1 MLRKG
6 ISGSLIGRNQIEF
19 IDPAEARRVIIAAKK
34 GKQSLY
40 ADPSDV
46 LNRDVDGDFD
56 LLKEMNDR
64 QGYNL
69 LWVRCRAIDADTV
82 NANGDYFSAEEL
94 LKEVI
99 HNGKK
104 VPAYKTF
111 EGCPIHTN
119 HDNKDIMKAK
129 GEVVYAEWDDKNQC
143 VWCTFYI
150 SEDAYPEIANGIRI
164 GMMSDV
170 SMGCTVESGLC
181 SVCGK
186 EAVRVDDYC
195 EHLKKYKGKRLP
207 GTNTKVYEKNKGI
220 KFIELSLVNDGAFD
234 SCAISELYDQ
244 DELTQKALELNRR
257 VAEIRNHVL
266 TAGHLTAGMTP
277 SVRNAYEGM
286 LRTVV
291 STTTTAVRVA
301 QTQVDNPQLLATN
314 GANANST
321 VAGILKAL
329 GMDARQQ
336 LNVLDLLNVA
346 LNFLEVAI
354 MQMFTRKDNVDLQH
368 VSKIAKAMSDL
379 QGTMQDLIDD
389 GVDSPVGA
397 TAGTGGAAG
406 TLLNPGGGQT
416 GQAPAGQTPGQ
427 PAQPYS
433 PAEGGVGQ
441 MMSPVQV
448 SERSFTT
455 EKPLN
460 PLLGASN
467 KHQLVWANK
476 DGSEEREV
484 YASRKSGTD
493 NIERFGQS
501 LLALAESVGAGPLA
515 APMSTRAANNE
526 QPVRST
532 KKVQNNGDTTKMKN
546 PFQRIASK
554 LRERKPLEVSFSAEA
569 HSPDT
574 NHRIVVSTRGDI
586 EGYYMNR
593 LANWKP
599 QLSDDIISAIE
610 QENLDFA
617 LPVLMEDFQNHV
629 RTAQA
634 KNIDIWSDIDL
645 EPEGEKDVKENALEG
660 ERHPVKGEGEIIDS
674 YVKTKRTEPAGDRTR
689 EDELEAKRTGTDSKV
704 KEELLENAGLYAR
717 RDNGQEVHD
726 FLVDDARCGCPD
738 EHIEERLK
746 GRHGRNDK
754 VETRKLASNIATELG
769 RAAYA
774 ARVTPEE
781 IIEVSTKIAQRED
794 LEELIALASL
804 GTDTRE
810 RTAQRHAFF
819 NNSSVMLGAENAIY
833 HGLGKIV
840 SDDIKAGDVV
850 DGLRAVIS
858 ERELAGK
865 LITRIAKTMV
875 ENSPTT
881 YADVVVKASRE
892 EQLRTAL
899 NSLADGE
906 TETSRGHLKAVLCAL
921 AGAADECQAAPEEVI
936 NVIAS
941 RNPGEIFE
949 TLGMY
954 NSTSAREARKT
965 LRQREEFYGKRMAS
979 KKDVEN
985 TVFGWMSDFVH
996 DGQIDS
1002 YALAEAASLLG
1013 ARPVAATNL
1022 LGRLLERQAAI
1033 SVTDEKCTTKR
1044 LTATVSDFEDLDPKS
1059 SDFDQQ
1065 FRMRAMDIFRQAGY
1079 DVDDGTFNLTS
1090 LSVDQ
1095 SGNIQA
1101 EVSARLTKTFCVEGS
1116 TAGTGMGVVDDLPV
1130 EATIAENAP
1139 MEDESGNLYTVS
1151 AMDVLG
1157 MERTAQAAPGMGGA
1171 MGGGMGMP
1179 PAAPAG
1185 GGVDPL
1191 AGAADPMGGGF
1202 ASMTVPSESGAP
1214 GTEAVD
1220 DPANA
1225 DDMSEPGTKQPW
1237 GTVCPVCGSKNVS
1250 IANGEGECQSC
1261 GTQLKFKLMV
1271 EAAPSTDDAGG
1282 DGEGADAGMDDMGAD
1297 AGMGDMGAM
1306 PGGDMGAAPP
1316 MPAGGAPVDPMM
1328 MQASWTS
1335 SPLVWQRFASAGQGV
1350 SEKEAAKARQAM
1362 KQLPVGHVCPGC
1374 GDREQI
1380 EKIRNKTIC
1389 TACGTVAV
1397 SKVAAVEGQP
1407 NLLSNTIYWIL
1418 E

>member
-1 MLRKG
+1 M
-6 ISGSLIGRNQIEF
+6 EF
-19 IDPAEARRVIIAAKK
+19 IDSPEALRVIIAAKT

-40 ADPSDV
+40 ADPVDV
-46 LNRDVDGDFD
+46 LKRDTDGDFD

-64 QGYNL
+64 QGCNL
-69 LWVRCRAIDADTV
+69 LWVRCRAIDADVV
-82 NANGDYFSAEEL
+82 NANGDYFSADEL
-94 LKEVI
+94 LKQVT

-119 HDNKDIMKAK
+119 HDNKDIQKAK
-129 GEVVYAEWDDKNQC
+129 GEVVYAEWDEKNQC

-150 SEDAYPEIANGIRI
+150 SEDAYPEISSGIRI
-164 GMMSDV
+164 GMIHDV
-170 SMGCTVESGLC
+170 SMGCTVESGIC

-195 EHLKKYKGKRLP
+195 EHLKKYKGKKMP
-207 GTNTKVYEKNKGI
+207 GTSTKVYEKNKGI

-234 SCAISELYDQ
+234 SCSISELYDQ

-257 VAEIRNHVL
+257 VASVKSKVLEAESKVIRFDSDTKKECEN
-266 TAGHLTAGMTP
+266 
-277 SVRNAYEGM
+277 M
-286 LRTVV
+286 LRAAMNATY
-291 STTTTAVRVA
+291 TAVRIAQA
-301 QTQVDNPQLLATN
+301 QTDNPQFLAAN

-397 TAGTGGAAG
+397 MAGAGGA
-406 TLLNPGGGQT
+406 GGGTMLTPGAQPQAAPT
-416 GQAPAGQTPGQ
+416 QPQAPASD
-427 PAQPYS
+427 YS
-433 PAEGGVGQ
+433 ATQSGVGQ
-441 MMSPVQV
+441 VMNPVQV

-460 PLLGASN
+460 PLLGGSIGRE
-467 KHQLVWANK
+467 LVWANK
-476 DGSEEREV
+476 NPNEEREV
-484 YASRKSGTD
+484 YASRKSND

-501 LLALAESVGAGPLA
+501 ILALAKSVGVDTLA
-515 APMSTRAANNE
+515 TSTQQRAANNE
-526 QPVRST
+526 QPVKSAT
-532 KKVQNNGDTTKMKN
+532 KAQKNGDTTKMIN

-554 LRERKPLEVSFSAEA
+554 LRNERKPLELSFSAEA
-569 HSPDT
+569 NSPET
-574 NHRIVVSTRGDI
+574 NHRIVVSTTGDI
-586 EGYYMNR
+586 EGYYMQR

-599 QLSDDIISAIE
+599 SLNDNIINAIE
-610 QENLDFA
+610 QENLDYA
-617 LPVLMEDFQNHV
+617 LPILMEDFKNHV

-634 KNIDIWSDIDL
+634 KNIDIWSDM
-645 EPEGEKDVKENALEG
+645 ETAPEGETEVKENALDDK
-660 ERHPVKGEGEIIDS
+660 RQPMKGNGEIINE
-674 YVKTKRTEPAGDRTR
+674 YVDVKRTEPKGERTR
-689 EDELEAKRTGTDSKV
+689 EDELESKRTGTDDKV

-717 RDNGQEVHD
+717 KDNGQEVHD
-726 FLVDDARCGCPD
+726 FLVDDARCGCPS
-738 EHIEERLK
+738 EHIELRIQA
-746 GRHGRNDK
+746 RHGRNDK
-754 VETRKLASNIATELG
+754 VETRKLASSIATELG

-781 IIEVSTKIAQRED
+781 IIEVSEKIAQRDD
-794 LEELIALASL
+794 LENLIALASL
-804 GTDTRE
+804 GTDVRE

-819 NNSSVMLGAENAIY
+819 NNNSVMLGAENAIY

-840 SDDIKAGDVV
+840 GDDVKSGDVV
-850 DGLRAVIS
+850 DALRAVIS
-858 ERELAGK
+858 ARDIAGK
-865 LITRIAKTMV
+865 LITRVAKTLI
-875 ENSPTT
+875 ENAPTT
-881 YADVVVKASRE
+881 YADVIVTASRE

-899 NSLADGE
+899 GSLADGE

-921 AGAADECQAAPEEVI
+921 AGAADECQATPDEVI

-941 RNPGEIFE
+941 KKAGDIFE
-949 TLGMY
+949 SIGILNTQ
-954 NSTSAREARKT
+954 SARESRNT
-965 LRQREEFYGKRMAS
+965 LRQREEFYGKREAS

-985 TVFGWMSDFVH
+985 TVFGWLSDFVH
-996 DGQIDS
+996 DGKIDS
-1002 YALAEAASLLG
+1002 YAISEAASLLG
-1013 ARPVAATNL
+1013 ARPVAASNL
-1022 LGRLLERQAAI
+1022 LHKLLERQASI

-1059 SDFDQQ
+1059 NDFDQQ
-1065 FRMRAMDIFRQAGY
+1065 FRLRAMDIFRQAGY
-1079 DVDDGTFNLTS
+1079 DVDDGTFNLTN

-1101 EVSARLTKTFCVEGS
+1101 EVSARLIKTFS
-1116 TAGTGMGVVDDLPV
+1116 VDGNTSNMNLPV
-1130 EATIAENAP
+1130 ESTIVQPASVETQESP
-1139 MEDESGNLYTVS
+1139 MEDETGNLYTVS
-1151 AMDVLG
+1151 AMQSLG
-1157 MERTAQAAPGMGGA
+1157 MQRNAQAAGMGG
-1171 MGGGMGMP
+1171 MGTP

-1191 AGAADPMGGGF
+1191 AGATDPMGGGF
-1202 ASMTVPSESGAP
+1202 AAMTMPSESGMP
-1214 GTEAVD
+1214 GTEEMAA
-1220 DPANA
+1220 PENP

-1237 GTVCPVCGSKNVS
+1237 GTICPVCGSKDVS

-1261 GTQLKFKLMV
+1261 GAQLKFKLMV
-1271 EAAPSTDDAGG
+1271 EATPSGNDSAAGTGG
-1282 DGEGADAGMDDMGAD
+1282 DQPDADPLAGMEDMGA
-1297 AGMGDMGAM
+1297 APA
-1306 PGGDMGAAPP
+1306 GDMGAAPP
-1316 MPAGGAPVDPMM
+1316 VPAAAPPTDPMM

-1335 SPLVWQRFASAGQGV
+1335 SPLVWQKYASAGQNV
-1350 SEKEAAKARQAM
+1350 PAETAMNARLAM
-1362 KQLPVGHVCPGC
+1362 KQLPVGCICPGC
-1374 GDREQI
+1374 GDRENI

-1397 SKVAAVEGQP
+1397 SRVAAAEGKP
-1407 NLLSNTIYWIL
+1407 NLLENTIYWML
-1418 E
+1418 D

>member
-6 ISGSLIGRNQIEF
+6 IAGSLSGRNQIEF
-19 IDPAEARRVIIAAKK
+19 IDSPEAMRVIIAAKT

-40 ADPSDV
+40 ADPVDV
-46 LNRDVDGDFD
+46 LNREVDGDFD

-94 LKEVI
+94 LKEVL

-119 HDNKDIMKAK
+119 HDNKDIQKAK

-150 SEDAYPEIANGIRI
+150 SEDAYPEIASGIRI
-164 GMMSDV
+164 GMIHDV

-186 EAVRVDDYC
+186 EAVRVSDYC
-195 EHLKKYKGKRLP
+195 EHLKKYKGKRMP
-207 GTNTKVYEKNKGI
+207 GSNNKVYEKNKGI

-234 SCAISELYDQ
+234 SCSISELYDQ

-257 VAEIRNHVL
+257 VADVRQRVL
-266 TAGHLTAGMTP
+266 VAKNNIQKLDYNTKTECENL
-277 SVRNAYEGM
+277 
-286 LRTVV
+286 LRTAMNTA
-291 STTTTAVRVA
+291 STAVRIA
-301 QTQVDNPQLLATN
+301 QTQVDGPQLLAAN

-397 TAGTGGAAG
+397 SAGAGGAAG
-406 TLLNPGGGQT
+406 TLLNPGGGQ
-416 GQAPAGQTPGQ
+416 APASAPAPQAGGQNPSD
-427 PAQPYS
+427 YS
-433 PAEGGVGQ
+433 PAQGGVGQ
-441 MMSPVQV
+441 MMNPVQV

-467 KHQLVWANK
+467 NHQLVWAEK
-476 DGSEEREV
+476 DNSTERQV
-484 YASRKSGTD
+484 YASRKSND

-501 LLALAESVGAGPLA
+501 ILALAKSVGAGPLA
-515 APMSTRAANNE
+515 VPTSTRAANNE
-526 QPVRST
+526 QPVRNART
-532 KKVQNNGDTTKMKN
+532 VPNNGDTIKMKN

-569 HSPDT
+569 NSPET
-574 NHRIVVSTRGDI
+574 KHRIVVSTKGDI

-599 QLSDDIISAIE
+599 NLNDDVITAIE
-610 QENLDFA
+610 NENLEYA
-617 LPVLMEDFQNHV
+617 LPVLMEDFESHI
-629 RTAQA
+629 RKAQA
-634 KNIDIWSDIDL
+634 ENIDIWSDIDL
-645 EPEGEKDVKENALEG
+645 EPKGETDVKEKALED
-660 ERHPVKGEGEIIDS
+660 ERHPVKGDGSTIDA
-674 YVKTKRTEPAGDRTR
+674 YIKTKRTEPTGETVR
-689 EDELEAKRTGTDSKV
+689 EDELEAKRKGTDSKV

-717 RDNGQEVHD
+717 RDNGQEIHD

-738 EHIEERLK
+738 EHIEVRLK
-746 GRHGRNDK
+746 DRHGRNDK
-754 VETRKLASNIATELG
+754 VETRKLASSIATALG
-769 RAAYA
+769 HAAYA

-781 IIEVSTKIAQRED
+781 ILEVAEVIAQRNDLED
-794 LEELIALASL
+794 LVAIASL
-804 GTDTRE
+804 GTESRE

-819 NNSSVMLGAENAIY
+819 NNSSIMVGAENAIY

-840 SDDIKAGDVV
+840 SDDIKSGDVV

-858 ERELAGK
+858 EKDIANRLVTRVAK
-865 LITRIAKTMV
+865 LLV
-875 ENSPTT
+875 ENAPTT
-881 YADVVVKASRE
+881 YADVVVTASRT

-899 NSLADGE
+899 SSLAEGE

-921 AGAADECQAAPEEVI
+921 AGAAEDCQATPEEVI

-941 RNPGEIFE
+941 RNTNEIFE
-949 TLGMY
+949 TIGAH
-954 NSTSAREARKT
+954 NTPSSREARNT
-965 LRQREEFYGKRMAS
+965 LRSREEFYGKRIAS
-979 KKDVEN
+979 KKDVEG
-985 TVFGWMSDFVH
+985 TIFGWMSDIAH
-996 DGQIDS
+996 DGNIDS
-1002 YALAEAASLLG
+1002 YALAEAATLLG
-1013 ARPVAATNL
+1013 ARPVAASNL
-1022 LGRLLERQAAI
+1022 LGKLMERQAAI
-1033 SVTDEKCTTKR
+1033 SITDEKCTTKR
-1044 LTATVSDFEDLDPKS
+1044 LTATVNDFADLDPKS

-1079 DVDDGTFNLTS
+1079 DVDDGSFNLTS

-1101 EVSARLTKTFCVEGS
+1101 EVSARLTKTFCVDS
-1116 TAGTGMGVVDDLPV
+1116 NTQSDTLPV
-1130 EATIAENAP
+1130 EAVEHSEAP
-1139 MEDESGNLYTVS
+1139 VEDESGHLYTVS
-1151 AMDVLG
+1151 AMEVLG
-1157 MERTAQAAPGMGGA
+1157 WERTAQGAPGMA
-1171 MGGGMGMP
+1171 GGMGTP

-1185 GGVDPL
+1185 GGIDPL
-1191 AGAADPMGGGF
+1191 AGATDPMGGGF
-1202 ASMTVPSESGAP
+1202 AAMTVPSESGMP
-1214 GTEAVD
+1214 GTEEVA
-1220 DPANA
+1220 DPANS
-1225 DDMSEPGTKQPW
+1225 DDISEPGSKQPW
-1237 GTVCPVCGSKNVS
+1237 GTVCPVCGSKDVS

-1271 EAAPSTDDAGG
+1271 EAAPSTNDTG
-1282 DGEGADAGMDDMGAD
+1282 DKPEEEAGMEGMEDMGGLPPAD
-1297 AGMGDMGAM
+1297 MAQAPVAGA
-1306 PGGDMGAAPP
+1306 
-1316 MPAGGAPVDPMM
+1316 PAGGAPQDPMM
-1328 MQASWTS
+1328 MQASWLS
-1335 SPLVWQRFASAGQGV
+1335 SPMVWQRFASAVNGASDNQV
-1350 SEKEAAKARQAM
+1350 LEAKLAM
-1362 KQLPVGHVCPGC
+1362 KQLPVGQICPGC
-1374 GDREQI
+1374 GEREKTN
-1380 EKIRNKTIC
+1380 KIRNKTIC
-1389 TACGTVAV
+1389 MACGTMAV
-1397 SKVAAVEGQP
+1397 SKVEVADGQP
-1407 NLLSNTIYWIL
+1407 HMLSNTIHWVL
-1418 E
+1418 D

>member
-1 MLRKG
+1 
-6 ISGSLIGRNQIEF
+6 
-19 IDPAEARRVIIAAKK
+19 
-34 GKQSLY
+34 
-40 ADPSDV
+40 
-46 LNRDVDGDFD
+46 
-56 LLKEMNDR
+56 
-64 QGYNL
+64 
-69 LWVRCRAIDADTV
+69 
-82 NANGDYFSAEEL
+82 
-94 LKEVI
+94 
-99 HNGKK
+99 
-104 VPAYKTF
+104 
-111 EGCPIHTN
+111 
-119 HDNKDIMKAK
+119 
-129 GEVVYAEWDDKNQC
+129 
-143 VWCTFYI
+143 
-150 SEDAYPEIANGIRI
+150 
-164 GMMSDV
+164 
-170 SMGCTVESGLC
+170 
-181 SVCGK
+181 
-186 EAVRVDDYC
+186 
-195 EHLKKYKGKRLP
+195 
-207 GTNTKVYEKNKGI
+207 
-220 KFIELSLVNDGAFD
+220 
-234 SCAISELYDQ
+234 
-244 DELTQKALELNRR
+244 
-257 VAEIRNHVL
+257 
-266 TAGHLTAGMTP
+266 
-277 SVRNAYEGM
+277 
-286 LRTVV
+286 
-291 STTTTAVRVA
+291 
-301 QTQVDNPQLLATN
+301 
-314 GANANST
+314 
-321 VAGILKAL
+321 
-329 GMDARQQ
+329 
-336 LNVLDLLNVA
+336 
-346 LNFLEVAI
+346 
-354 MQMFTRKDNVDLQH
+354 
-368 VSKIAKAMSDL
+368 
-379 QGTMQDLIDD
+379 
-389 GVDSPVGA
+389 
-397 TAGTGGAAG
+397 
-406 TLLNPGGGQT
+406 
-416 GQAPAGQTPGQ
+416 
-427 PAQPYS
+427 
-433 PAEGGVGQ
+433 
-441 MMSPVQV
+441 
-448 SERSFTT
+448 
-455 EKPLN
+455 
-460 PLLGASN
+460 
-467 KHQLVWANK
+467 
-476 DGSEEREV
+476 
-484 YASRKSGTD
+484 
-493 NIERFGQS
+493 
-501 LLALAESVGAGPLA
+501 
-515 APMSTRAANNE
+515 MSTRAANNE

-599 QLSDDIISAIE
+599 KLNDDIISAIE

-660 ERHPVKGEGEIIDS
+660 ERHPVSDDGEIIDS
-674 YVKTKRTEPAGDRTR
+674 YVKTKRTEPAGDKVR

-738 EHIEERLK
+738 EHIEVRLK

-754 VETRKLASNIATELG
+754 IETRKLASSIATELG

-794 LEELIALASL
+794 IEELIALASL

-875 ENSPTT
+875 ENAPTT

-936 NVIAS
+936 SVIAS
-941 RNPGEIFE
+941 RNSGEIFE

-954 NSTSAREARKT
+954 NSASAREARKT
-965 LRQREEFYGKRMAS
+965 LRQREDFYGKRMAS

-1101 EVSARLTKTFCVEGS
+1101 EVSARLTKTFCVEGNRGG
-1116 TAGTGMGVVDDLPV
+1116 AGMDVVNDLPV
-1130 EATIAENAP
+1130 EATISEDAP

-1151 AMDVLG
+1151 AMGVLG
-1157 MERTAQAAPGMGGA
+1157 MERTAQGAPG

-1202 ASMTVPSESGAP
+1202 ASMTVPSESGMP

-1220 DPANA
+1220 DPASA

-1237 GTVCPVCGSKNVS
+1237 GTVCPVCGSKSVN

-1261 GTQLKFKLMV
+1261 GTQLKFKLLV
-1271 EAAPSTDDAGG
+1271 EAAPSTDEASG
-1282 DGEGADAGMDDMGAD
+1282 DGEGTDAAGMDMDALPGGDMA
-1297 AGMGDMGAM
+1297 AAGDMGAV
-1306 PGGDMGAAPP
+1306 PP
-1316 MPAGGAPVDPMM
+1316 APAGGAPTDPMM

-1350 SEKEAAKARQAM
+1350 SEKEATKARLAM

-1397 SKVAAVEGQP
+1397 SKVASVDGQS
-1407 NLLSNTIYWIL
+1407 NLLSSTIYWIL

>member
-6 ISGSLIGRNQIEF
+6 ISGSIVRRNQIEF
-19 IDPAEARRVIIAAKK
+19 IDPTEARRVIIAAKK

-150 SEDAYPEIANGIRI
+150 SEDAYPDIANGIRI

-257 VAEIRNHVL
+257 VAEIRGKVL
-266 TAGHLTAGMTP
+266 SAAHLTAGMNP
-277 SVRNAYEGM
+277 AIRNTYEGM
-286 LRTVV
+286 LRTTI
-291 STTTTAVRVA
+291 STTATAVRVA
-301 QTQVDNPQLLATN
+301 QTQLDNPQLLATN

-397 TAGTGGAAG
+397 TAGAGNGQAG
-406 TLLNPGGGQT
+406 TLLNPGGGQ
-416 GQAPAGQTPGQ
+416 APA
-427 PAQPYS
+427 PAAGGN
-433 PAEGGVGQ
+433 PAPMQSYNPTEGGVGQ
-441 MMSPVQV
+441 MMGPVQV

-455 EKPLN
+455 DKPLN

-476 DGSEEREV
+476 NNTEEREV
-484 YASRKSGTD
+484 YASRKSGVD

-501 LLALAESVGAGPLA
+501 LMALAESVGAGPLA
-515 APMSTRAANNE
+515 APTSTRAANNE

-532 KKVQNNGDTTKMKN
+532 HKVQNNGDTTKMKN
-546 PFQRIASK
+546 PFHRIASK

-593 LANWKP
+593 LANWQP
-599 QLSDDIISAIE
+599 SLSDDIISAIE
-610 QENLDFA
+610 QENLDYA

-629 RTAQA
+629 RSAQA

-645 EPEGEKDVKENALEG
+645 EASGENDVKEKALED
-660 ERHPVKGEGEIIDS
+660 ERHPVKGDGEIIDS
-674 YVKTKRTEPAGDRTR
+674 YVKTKRTEPSGEKIR
-689 EDELEAKRTGTDSKV
+689 EEELEAKRTGTDSKV

-738 EHIEERLK
+738 EHIEVRLK

-754 VETRKLASNIATELG
+754 VETRKLASSIATELG

-794 LEELIALASL
+794 LEDLIAIASL

-819 NNSSVMLGAENAIY
+819 NNTSVMLGAENAIY
-833 HGLGKIV
+833 HGMGKIV
-840 SDDIKAGDVV
+840 SEDIKAGDVV

-858 ERELAGK
+858 EPELAGK

-875 ENSPTT
+875 ENAPTT

-949 TLGMY
+949 ALGMH
-954 NSTSAREARKT
+954 NTNSAREARKT

-985 TVFGWMSDFVH
+985 TVFGWMSDFIH

-1059 SDFDQQ
+1059 NDFDQQ

-1090 LSVDQ
+1090 LSLDQ

-1101 EVSARLTKTFCVEGS
+1101 EVSARLTKTFCVDSNTSG
-1116 TAGTGMGVVDDLPV
+1116 AGMDVANNLPV
-1130 EATIAENAP
+1130 EATLNEDAP

-1157 MERTAQAAPGMGGA
+1157 MERTAQAAPGMAGG
-1171 MGGGMGMP
+1171 MGMGMP
-1179 PAAPAG
+1179 PSAPAG

-1191 AGAADPMGGGF
+1191 AGATDPMGGGF

-1220 DPANA
+1220 APTNT

-1237 GTVCPVCGSKNVS
+1237 GTVCPVCGSKDVS
-1250 IANGEGECQSC
+1250 IANGEGECGSC
-1261 GTQLKFKLMV
+1261 GTQLKFKLLV
-1271 EAAPSTDDAGG
+1271 EAAPSNDEAAGDAGA
-1282 DGEGADAGMDDMGAD
+1282 EAGMDDMAALGAD
-1297 AGMGDMGAM
+1297 AAGAAGAADMG
-1306 PGGDMGAAPP
+1306 GVPP
-1316 MPAGGAPVDPMM
+1316 APAGGAPTDPMM

-1335 SPLVWQRFASAGQGV
+1335 SPLVWQRFASAGHGV
-1350 SEKEAAKARQAM
+1350 SEKDAAKARLAM

>member
-1 MLRKG
+1 MQQRHG
-6 ISGSLIGRNQIEF
+6 ISGGLIRRNQIEF
-19 IDPAEARRVIIAAKK
+19 IDAAEARRMIVAAKK

-40 ADPSDV
+40 ADPVDV

-150 SEDAYPEIANGIRI
+150 SEDAYPEISNGIRI

-234 SCAISELYDQ
+234 SCSISELYDQ

-257 VAEIRNHVL
+257 VAEIRNRVL
-266 TAGHLTAGMTP
+266 TAGHITAGMTP
-277 SVRNAYEGM
+277 SVRNAYEGV
-286 LRTVV
+286 LRTVM
-291 STTTTAVRVA
+291 STTSTAVRVA
-301 QTQVDNPQLLATN
+301 QTQADNPQLLAVN

-397 TAGTGGAAG
+397 MAGTGGG
-406 TLLNPGGGQT
+406 TLLNPGGGQQPQAPVP
-416 GQAPAGQTPGQ
+416 GAGNQAPAQS
-427 PAQPYS
+427 YN

-441 MMSPVQV
+441 MMAPVQV

-467 KHQLVWANK
+467 KHQLVWAAK
-476 DGSEEREV
+476 DGSEREV
-484 YASRKSGTD
+484 YASRKSNT
-493 NIERFGQS
+493 NLERFGQS
-501 LLALAESVGAGPLA
+501 ILALAESVGADTLA

-532 KKVQNNGDTTKMKN
+532 KNVQNNGDNTKMKN

-574 NHRIVVSTRGDI
+574 NHRIVVSTKGDI

-599 QLSDDIISAIE
+599 NLNDDIISAIE
-610 QENLDFA
+610 QENLEFA
-617 LPVLMEDFQNHV
+617 LPALMEDFQNHV

-645 EPEGEKDVKENALEG
+645 EPEGEKDVKENALQG
-660 ERHPVKGEGEIIDS
+660 ERHPVDGEGEIIDS
-674 YVKTKRTEPAGDRTR
+674 YVKNKRKDPAGEKVM

-717 RDNGQEVHD
+717 RDNGQEVRD

-738 EHIEERLK
+738 EHIEVRLK
-746 GRHGRNDK
+746 DRHGRNDK
-754 VETRKLASNIATELG
+754 VETRKLASSIATELG

-781 IIEVSTKIAQRED
+781 IIEVSQKIAQRND
-794 LEELIALASL
+794 LEDLIALASL

-819 NNSSVMLGAENAIY
+819 NNSSVMIGAENAIY

-840 SDDIKAGDVV
+840 GDDIKAGDVV

-875 ENSPTT
+875 ENAPTT

-941 RNPGEIFE
+941 RNAGEIFE
-949 TLGMY
+949 TLGVY

-965 LRQREEFYGKRMAS
+965 LRQREEFYGKRLAS
-979 KKDVEN
+979 KQDVEN
-985 TVFGWMSDFVH
+985 TVYGWMSDFVH

-1013 ARPVAATNL
+1013 ARPVAASNL

-1065 FRMRAMDIFRQAGY
+1065 FRMRAMEIFRQAGY

-1101 EVSARLTKTFCVEGS
+1101 EVSARLTKTFCVDAHS
-1116 TAGTGMGVVDDLPV
+1116 SGMGVSQDLPV
-1130 EATIAENAP
+1130 EAQLSAENAP

-1151 AMDVLG
+1151 AMGVLG
-1157 MERTAQAAPGMGGA
+1157 MERTAQAAPGMGGG
-1171 MGGGMGMP
+1171 MGGGMGTP

-1191 AGAADPMGGGF
+1191 AGATDPMGGGF

-1237 GTVCPVCGSKNVS
+1237 GTVCPVCGSKDVS

-1271 EAAPSTDDAGG
+1271 EAAPSTDEAGDKGGDAG
-1282 DGEGADAGMDDMGAD
+1282 A
-1297 AGMGDMGAM
+1297 DMGAM
-1306 PGGDMGAAPP
+1306 PGGDMAGGPEAAGAPP
-1316 MPAGGAPVDPMM
+1316 MPAGGAGAPPVDPMM

-1335 SPLVWQRFASAGQGV
+1335 SPLVWQRFAAAGQGV
-1350 SEKEAAKARQAM
+1350 SEREASKARRAM
-1362 KQLPVGHVCPGC
+1362 KELPVGHVCPGC

-1397 SKVAAVEGQP
+1397 SKVASVEGHP
-1407 NLLSNTIYWIL
+1407 NLLENTIYWII